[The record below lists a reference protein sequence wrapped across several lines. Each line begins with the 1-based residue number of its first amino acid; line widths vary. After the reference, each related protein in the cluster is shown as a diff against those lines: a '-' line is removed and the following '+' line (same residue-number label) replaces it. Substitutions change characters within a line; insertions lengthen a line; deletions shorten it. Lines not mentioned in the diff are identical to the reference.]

1 MSNPIVFRVRE
12 FNILCSRSAN
22 GEPVATE
29 LRSLDGELVPAHRAM
44 KLWRAKSMGSALARA
59 LHEAREG
66 KASDTNENEQ
76 RDAGCEPTRAE
87 AAHDAVVATSGDV
100 TAQSPSTNAHIDA
113 STQVLP

>member
-12 FNILCSRSAN
+12 FNIICSRGAD

-59 LHEAREG
+59 LHEARLAEVAPS
-66 KASDTNENEQ
+66 KASEPSAASHDASEAPTEQ
-76 RDAGCEPTRAE
+76 RDPVDEGATRNRAKR
-87 AAHDAVVATSGDV
+87 AAKKEQA
-100 TAQSPSTNAHIDA
+100 
-113 STQVLP
+113 